1 VDEGES
7 DQHAIAA
14 PVDEPTLEWRARGAA
29 ERERPGA
36 DSGGGERAAHL
47 LDIEQDRETRDA
59 DRQTADHGREHDRG
73 DARHAQDAPVDPH
86 PLSIARSS
94 CYLPAP

>member
-1 VDEGES
+1 MNQRERDE
-7 DQHAIAA
+7 DAVTA
-14 PVDEPTLEWRARGAA
+14 PVDEPSLERRARGAA

-36 DSGGGERAAHL
+36 HAGGRERAAHV
-47 LDIEQDRETRDA
+47 LDVEQDRESRDA
-59 DRQTADHGREHDRG
+59 DRQPADHGREHDRG

-86 PLSIARSS
+86 PLSIARRS